1 MSDEMTKRGPGRP
14 RKVAPEGAV
23 LPMESAATIEVAE
36 PVAVEDATP
45 EPFWRVKV
53 VVYKVH
59 TSQGRGIESQFMELP
74 ADEAQELIADGKVKD
89 ARIN

>member
-1 MSDEMTKRGPGRP
+1 MSDEMMKRGPGRP

-23 LPMESAATIEVAE
+23 LPVESAAVVEVSE
-36 PVAVEDATP
+36 PVAIEDEMP

-59 TSQGRGIESQFMELP
+59 TSQGRGIEGQFMELP
-74 ADEAQELIADGKVKD
+74 ADEAQELIAEGKVRD
-89 ARIN
+89 ARTH

>member
-1 MSDEMTKRGPGRP
+1 MSDEMMKRGPGRP

-23 LPMESAATIEVAE
+23 LPMESAAIVEVT
-36 PVAVEDATP
+36 VEDATP

-53 VVYKVH
+53 VAYKVH
-59 TSQGRGIESQFMELP
+59 TSQGRGIEGQFMELP
-74 ADEAQELIADGKVKD
+74 VDEAQELIADGKVKD